1 MHEPGNAAA
10 LPTKVAVE
18 AHCRSPWRPKRRGGG
33 CHGVVRASP
42 NHTRRGGELAPSTP
56 WSALD
61 RGAEALRLAEVRN
74 AMSGGVA
81 AGPVL
86 GRWRPKTS
94 RGGEGRR
101 AL

>member
-42 NHTRRGGELAPSTP
+42 NHTRRGGELLELHKRT
-56 WSALD
+56 
-61 RGAEALRLAEVRN
+61 
-74 AMSGGVA
+74 
-81 AGPVL
+81 GPVNSMV
-86 GRWRPKTS
+86 G
-94 RGGEGRR
+94 
-101 AL
+101 AI